1 MNEFCK
7 RHIGLSQQQ
16 QAAMLDDLGC
26 SNLDQ
31 FIEQV
36 IPTDLISKTKTTQ
49 KVGLS
54 EDQALSEIKA
64 ILDANIVYKN
74 YIGLGYYDT
83 ITPSVIRRNVFENP
97 GG

>member
-26 SNLDQ
+26 NNLDQ
-31 FIEQV
+31 FIDQV

-64 ILDANIVYKN
+64 ILDSVSV
-74 YIGLGYYDT
+74 DT
-83 ITPSVIRRNVFENP
+83 GSSFSLLPIPK
-97 GG
+97 G